1 MTDEEITVRKKHL
14 RVVLPWPAHGL
25 SPNARCHWVV
35 KGKLV
40 LIARRIAYAET
51 RRKTDGRR
59 AVPDGRI
66 GYRCSF
72 FPPDRRARDEDNL
85 IASLKS
91 SLDGIAQA
99 LRIDDKCF
107 HLLEPAV
114 REPDRPHG
122 HVEIDLLW
130 REEH

>member
-1 MTDEEITVRKKHL
+1 MRKKHL
-14 RVVLPWPAHGL
+14 RVVLPWPSRGL
-25 SPNARCHWVV
+25 SPNARCHWAV
-35 KGKLV
+35 KRKLV

-72 FPPDRRARDEDNL
+72 YPPDKRARDEDYL
-85 IASLKS
+85 IASMKS

-99 LRIDDKCF
+99 LHVDDKFF
-107 HLLEPAV
+107 HLLSPMV
-114 REPDRPHG
+114 CEPDRPNG
-122 HVEIDLLW
+122 HVEVDLFW